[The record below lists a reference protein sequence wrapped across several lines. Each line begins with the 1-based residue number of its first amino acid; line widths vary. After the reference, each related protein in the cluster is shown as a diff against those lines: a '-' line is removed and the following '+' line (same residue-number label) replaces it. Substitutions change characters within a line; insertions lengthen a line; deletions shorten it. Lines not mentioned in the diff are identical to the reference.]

1 LPQLQHR
8 WRVVT
13 VVGKDVPLGRA
24 KAPLSEPLCSALLNW
39 AVNWASVA
47 PPRLL
52 LAWTYFLMAWRLLR
66 ARGCQQKLD

>member
-1 LPQLQHR
+1 
-8 WRVVT
+8 
-13 VVGKDVPLGRA
+13 LGRA